1 MVRATKIESVKRTFE
16 PLAAIE
22 WVERKSR
29 LANRDSHLRARKP
42 TMRATFVHV
51 RQSSDTD
58 TTMRTI
64 LTANSGEM
72 GTWVAK
78 HAASDLR
85 QAISD
90 KGSANLV
97 VATGASQFEVLKH
110 LVAAPDID
118 WSKVTGF
125 HLDEY
130 VGISSDH
137 AASFCG
143 YLKDRFV
150 DHVDLAQFHYLRGDA
165 DRQAVIGE
173 IGELVKTS
181 DIDLALV
188 GIGENGHLAF
198 NDPPADFETE
208 EPYLVVELDEPCR
221 MQQVGEGW
229 FESLDAVPTHA
240 ISMSVKQILKAAKI
254 YCSVP
259 DERKAE
265 AVRATL
271 EDEVSPAIPASILRQ
286 HANTTL
292 VIDEAAASKL
302 SDEVKS
308 RLERGK

>member
-1 MVRATKIESVKRTFE
+1 M
-16 PLAAIE
+16 P
-22 WVERKSR
+22 
-29 LANRDSHLRARKP
+29 ARKP
-42 TMRATFVHV
+42 TMFATFVHV

-58 TTMRTI
+58 TTMRRI
-64 LTANSGEM
+64 LTANPGEM
-72 GTWVAK
+72 GIWVAK

-137 AASFCG
+137 GASFCG
-143 YLKDRFV
+143 YLKERFV
-150 DHVDLAQFHYLRGDA
+150 DHVDLADFHYLRGDA
-165 DRQAVIGE
+165 DPQSVIREVGALLK
-173 IGELVKTS
+173 INQ
-181 DIDLALV
+181 IDLALV

-208 EPYLVVELDEPCR
+208 DPYLVVELDEPCR

-229 FESLDAVPTHA
+229 FESLEVVPTHA
-240 ISMSVKQILKAAKI
+240 ISMSVHQILKAAKI

-271 EDEVSPAIPASILRQ
+271 EDEIAPAIPASILRK

-292 VIDEAAASKL
+292 VIDEAAATKL
-302 SDEVKS
+302 GAELKS
-308 RLERGK
+308 RLERGE